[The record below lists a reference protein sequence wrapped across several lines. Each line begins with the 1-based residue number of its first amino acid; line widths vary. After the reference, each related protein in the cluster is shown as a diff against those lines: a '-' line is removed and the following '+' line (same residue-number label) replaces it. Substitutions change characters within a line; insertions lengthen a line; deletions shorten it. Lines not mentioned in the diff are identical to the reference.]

1 MVVAEVGGVK
11 AAAHK
16 GPRVHWV
23 APTRGLA
30 IVTVIRSATQPSVRS
45 TPAIAM
51 STMCLLKSLAL
62 N

>member
-1 MVVAEVGGVK
+1 VK